1 MLLFLEPVLQGG
13 LKGSLVLFF
22 TVLSYKM
29 YKMRISSESSCFNG
43 CLKLHTYNNGD
54 GPTEGIAV

>member
-1 MLLFLEPVLQGG
+1 MLSFLEPVLQGG

-22 TVLSYKM
+22 TVLSYKV

-54 GPTEGIAV
+54 GPIEDISV